1 MSDARQRASMRT
13 AHALPRGGRGAA
25 GGSSLLGAGGVT
37 RLVLLACLAGL
48 AGCGGAEPH
57 ADLREFMATVQA
69 RPAPPVEGLP
79 SITQVAPFAYQAND
93 MRSPFDPPVVLKRV
107 ERPEGGVQ
115 VQPDMNRVRQFL
127 EQFPIAS
134 LSMVGTLAQ
143 GERMFALIR
152 DANGNVHRV
161 ARGDYLG
168 TDHGQVQRVAENA
181 IELIEIVPDGAGGW
195 VERARTVELGGTNRG

>member
-1 MSDARQRASMRT
+1 
-13 AHALPRGGRGAA
+13 
-25 GGSSLLGAGGVT
+25 
-37 RLVLLACLAGL
+37 
-48 AGCGGAEPH
+48 
-57 ADLREFMATVQA
+57 MATVQA
-69 RPAPPVEGLP
+69 RPAPPVERLP
-79 SITQVAPFAYQAND
+79 SITQVPPFAYQAND

-107 ERPEGGVQ
+107 ERPQGGVQ

-127 EQFPIAS
+127 EQFPVAS

-143 GERMFALIR
+143 EERVYALIR